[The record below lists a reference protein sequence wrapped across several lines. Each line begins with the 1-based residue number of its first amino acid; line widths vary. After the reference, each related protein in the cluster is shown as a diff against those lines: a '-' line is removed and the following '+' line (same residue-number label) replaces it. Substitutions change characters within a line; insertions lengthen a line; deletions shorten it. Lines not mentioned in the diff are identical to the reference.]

1 MAIFNRFPY
10 SNPHELNLDWILR
23 QLKDLLG
30 RMKHLEE
37 SEGGGGRDPGTTNYN
52 DLENKPQINSVTLS
66 GNKTAAQLGLGT
78 YSKPTSGIPAT
89 DLAPGVIPTVP
100 EAATANPLMD
110 GTAAVGSSI
119 KYAREDHKHPSD
131 TQKANKWNVSTIATS
146 GDVTQSMVSNTF
158 YVFTSSAL
166 TSLTLQVPEFS
177 NSNQY
182 HVRFKSGT
190 TPPTLTITGAILP
203 DGFTLEAQKIYE
215 LDILDKYVA
224 VTSWTGV

>member
-1 MAIFNRFPY
+1 MAIFNKFPF
-10 SNPHELNLDWILR
+10 SNAHELNLDWILR
-23 QLKDLLG
+23 QLKDLL
-30 RMKHLEE
+30 RRVKRLEE
-37 SEGGGGRDPGTTNYN
+37 SGGGGGGTSDY
-52 DLENKPQINSVTLS
+52 DALSNKPQINSVTLS

-78 YSKPTSGIPAT
+78 YSKPASGIPAT

-110 GTAAVGSSI
+110 DTAAVGNSI

-146 GDVTQSMVSNTF
+146 GDVTQSMVPNTF

-190 TPPTLTITGAILP
+190 TPPTLTITGAVLP

-215 LDILDKYVA
+215 LDILDRYVA

>member
-1 MAIFNRFPY
+1 MALFNRFPF
-10 SNPHELNLDWILR
+10 SNAHELNLDWILR
-23 QLKDLLG
+23 QLKDLL
-30 RMKHLEE
+30 RRVKHLEE
-37 SEGGGGRDPGTTNYN
+37 SGGGGGGTSDY
-52 DLENKPQINSVTLS
+52 DALSNKPQINSVILS

-78 YSKPTSGIPAT
+78 YSKPASGIPAT

-100 EAATANPLMD
+100 EAATATPLMD

-146 GDVTQSMVSNTF
+146 GDATQSMVPNTF

-166 TSLTLQVPEFS
+166 TSLKLQVLEFS

-182 HVRFKSGT
+182 HVRFKTGT